1 MLFSQKWEEIYV
13 TSDQEAFFR
22 AKYLLDEQGI
32 PFKTDQISNQLRLS
46 FNNADGSRAALG
58 RDGSV
63 RDFYKILVKEE
74 EQERA
79 GRILAEQ
86 MEGKIEK

>member
-1 MLFSQKWEEIYV
+1 MN
-13 TSDQEAFFR
+13 
-22 AKYLLDEQGI
+22 
-32 PFKTDQISNQLRLS
+32 NQLRLS
-46 FNNADGSRAALG
+46 FNNADGSRAALS

-74 EQERA
+74 DKERA